1 MFENDHL
8 SLHAERA
15 YRDPICVRNSCTA
28 QCCANGPSSVTLGD
42 MKIGYGRVS
51 TQEQHPEAQQ
61 DALIAAGCD
70 EVYIDRASGKLASR
84 PELDKA
90 LLRLREGDSLV
101 ITKLDRL
108 GRSLKNLI
116 ELSEQ
121 LKERGI
127 ALIVLDQGIDTSN
140 AIGRMFYQIL
150 GAVAEF
156 ERELIVERT
165 KDGLAA
171 ARARGRVGGRK
182 KALRPRQAELAR
194 EMYAEV
200 GEDGKRKY
208 TVQEIADEVGVSRPT
223 IYRYLEAA

>member
-1 MFENDHL
+1 M
-8 SLHAERA
+8 LHK
-15 YRDPICVRNSCTA
+15 
-28 QCCANGPSSVTLGD
+28 GSVLRYTGL

-51 TQEQHPEAQQ
+51 THEQHPEAQE
-61 DALIAAGCD
+61 DALRAAGCD

-90 LLRLREGDSLV
+90 LLRLRKGDSLV

-116 ELSEQ
+116 ELSER
-121 LKERGI
+121 LKDEGV
-127 ALIVLDQGIDTSN
+127 ALVVLDQGIDTSTP
-140 AIGRMFYQIL
+140 IGRMFYQIL

-165 KDGLAA
+165 KDGLQA

-182 KALRPRQAELAR
+182 KALRPRQVDLAR
-194 EMYAEV
+194 SMYDEK
-200 GEDGKRKY
+200 GEDGKRRY
-208 TVQEIADEVGVSRPT
+208 TVQEIAEELGVSRPT
-223 IYRYLEAA
+223 VYRYLEKKSA

>member
-1 MFENDHL
+1 
-8 SLHAERA
+8 
-15 YRDPICVRNSCTA
+15 
-28 QCCANGPSSVTLGD
+28 
-42 MKIGYGRVS
+42 MKVGYGRVS
-51 TQEQHPEAQQ
+51 THEQHPEAQE
-61 DALIAAGCD
+61 DALRVAGCD

-116 ELSEQ
+116 ELSER
-121 LKERGI
+121 LKDEGV
-127 ALIVLDQGIDTSN
+127 ALVVLDQGIDTSTP
-140 AIGRMFYQIL
+140 IGRMFYQIL

-165 KDGLAA
+165 KDGLQA

-182 KALRPRQAELAR
+182 KALRPRQVDLAR
-194 EMYAEV
+194 SMYDEK
-200 GEDGKRKY
+200 GEDGKRRY
-208 TVQEIADEVGVSRPT
+208 TVQEIADELGVSRPT
-223 IYRYLEAA
+223 VYRYLEKKTA